1 MERVIYSPKFGAVE
15 GVSPIVRGATDA
27 ETAPQ
32 AVANLGLVS
41 QNSLGAAGGF
51 AMLDANGDLQRNQLP
66 SGLSK
71 ATRVDGPVAVLP
83 NSRSV
88 FTITNFDM
96 ETTYTLEEG
105 PDTKITKGTGG
116 LLYVD
121 VTAAGSTWIKV
132 NGTTYPIAVV
142 ETSPEKP
149 TIISPV
155 NGSAKQPF
163 ELLLTSAAFAMVA
176 GSLYSD
182 VHEASEW
189 QLSADPTF
197 PETDATTVNFSYTD
211 LTTWAISGLS
221 DVSTYYV
228 RVRHQGKTYGF
239 SSWSDTVGFTTRSL
253 ISSDIKAYVSDP
265 FLSNGDL
272 LGFSISG
279 NANLTIVA
287 AGAPCA
293 KTPDN
298 GWDPGKVV
306 IFSRSGVLWNKL
318 QLLEEPGTWN
328 YGWSVSMSKDA
339 SVLVVGS
346 PRNYSPEGHQEGSA
360 YIYYRTG
367 DTYSLVKKLEAVRH
381 PTHRGSDL
389 FGWSVNISGNGEV
402 CYVGAIGAVDSAVTK
417 YIGAVHI
424 FSKATGWELVQT
436 IRKEDLT
443 NGSQFGYLIDST
455 FDGNTFIT
463 SAPYWSPWPHM
474 VNVGNITWYSKQETG
489 WVETGLTYGQPGSC
503 MGYSLSLSDDGTTT
517 AGGGSSNQSY
527 VWKTVNGVD
536 VGTYSYSAP
545 DSSCCLSSDG
555 NVWLLAT
562 PFQHHRRI
570 GASEFKNGVWTGS
583 GIYPTPETGY
593 TESDPGHALLISDDK
608 KVIVASCLYEGPNGQ
623 GNLYVFS

>member
-32 AVANLGLVS
+32 AVANLGLVPQS
-41 QNSLGAAGGF
+41 SLGAAGGF
-51 AMLDANGDLQRNQLP
+51 AMLDANGDLQRSQLP
-66 SGLSK
+66 PGLSK
-71 ATRVDGPVAVLP
+71 AVRVDGPVAVLP
-83 NSRSV
+83 NSRST

-105 PDTKITKGTGG
+105 PDTKVTKGVGG
-116 LLYVD
+116 VLYVD
-121 VTAAGSTWIKV
+121 VLGSGNTWIKV

-142 ETSPEKP
+142 ETSPAKP

-155 NGSAKQPF
+155 NGSVKQPF

-221 DVSTYYV
+221 DVATYYV
-228 RVRHQGKTYGF
+228 RMRHQGKTYGM
-239 SSWSDTVGFTTRSL
+239 SPWSDTVGFTTRSML
-253 ISSDIKAYVSDP
+253 PSDIKAYVSDP
-265 FLSNGDL
+265 SLSSGDY
-272 LGFSISG
+272 LGYSISANS
-279 NANLTIVA
+279 NATIVA

-298 GWDPGKVV
+298 NWDPGKVV

-346 PRNYSPEGHQEGSA
+346 PRNYSPEGHMEGA
-360 YIYYRTG
+360 VYIYYRYG

-381 PTHRGSDL
+381 PTYRGSDY
-389 FGWSVNISGNGEV
+389 FGWNVCISGNGEV
-402 CYVGAIGAVDSAVTK
+402 CFVGAIGAVNDAATK
-417 YIGAVHI
+417 NIGAVHI
-424 FSKATGWELVQT
+424 FSKATNWELVQT
-436 IRKEDLT
+436 IKNDGFT
-443 NGSQFGYLIDST
+443 NGSQHGYCIDSN
-455 FDGNTFIT
+455 FDGSKFIT
-463 SAPYWSPWPHM
+463 SATNFSPLAHLINMGW
-474 VNVGNITWYSKQETG
+474 VGWYGKQDAG
-489 WVETGLTYGQPGSC
+489 WVEIASVGGQANTFLGVVVS
-503 MGYSLSLSDDGTTT
+503 MSDDGDTAS
-517 AGGGSSNQSY
+517 AGGNSGPLY
-527 VWKTVNGVD
+527 IWKDVNGVD
-536 VGTYSYSAP
+536 VDNYYYI
-545 DSSCCLSSDG
+545 SSPTICLSADG
-555 NVWLLAT
+555 NVFVYSK
-562 PFQHHRRI
+562 PNFHHRDI
-570 GASEFKNGVWTGS
+570 FVQEFKNGTWVETQ
-583 GIYPTPETGY
+583 IFPTSDMGY

-608 KVIVASCLYEGPNGQ
+608 KVIVASCVYEGPNGQ